1 MREEGHISF
10 LFLSIWRLSDLNVE
24 TGKVCC
30 CHLPFCPPLCGPR
43 CPLPLLAK
51 GPQVPPQPGVTS
63 APKLLAPLPLVRSH
77 SPSLARD
84 AISGGRGQRAPS
96 PLACDD

>member
-1 MREEGHISF
+1 MLKQARFAFVTF
-10 LFLSIWRLSDLNVE
+10 LFVPLSV
-24 TGKVCC
+24 TQGVHC
-30 CHLPFCPPLCGPR
+30 
-43 CPLPLLAK
+43 PLLAK

-63 APKLLAPLPLVRSH
+63 APKLLAPLPLVGSH

-96 PLACDD
+96 LLACDD